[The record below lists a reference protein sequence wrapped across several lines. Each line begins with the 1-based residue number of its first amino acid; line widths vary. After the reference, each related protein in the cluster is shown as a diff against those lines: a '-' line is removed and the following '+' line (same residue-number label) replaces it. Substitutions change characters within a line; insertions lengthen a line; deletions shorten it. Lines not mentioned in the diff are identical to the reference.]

1 MASAKEYN
9 MLFKLQAQLG
19 REFTSSFA
27 EAQRVLQQTRTKI
40 QELNRQQA
48 DISAYQKQQTAVDN
62 TARKLRDLQK
72 EHDNIQREMQESESY
87 SSSLENKLIEKQRAI
102 DNTTRALQNQTDK
115 LNAQKAALQDA
126 GFDTDHLTEESK
138 KLTSQLDALAKQEE
152 EAAKEAEK
160 YGNKGVAA
168 FEAVGTALVASG
180 IAAGIKAIYEAYGE
194 CVQIAGTF
202 QETMS
207 TVEALSGS
215 SAEQMGELSDEA
227 KRLGATTKFTATE
240 AAQAMTYMG
249 MAGWD
254 AQQMMSGMDGVL
266 QLAAASGEDLAM
278 TSDIVTDSL
287 TAFGL
292 KAEDTAHFADVL
304 AATATNS
311 NTSVAIMGETFKQSA
326 SIAGALGYSIEDV
339 SAAVGLMANAGVKG
353 SIAGTALKNTFNGLL
368 EGATLSS
375 KALGEIEITAV
386 KSDGTMKSFGETIK
400 ELRGY
405 FSQMTEAERV
415 NNAMAIAGQRGYNGL
430 LAIVNST
437 DEDFQKLTNSI
448 KDCNGA
454 AADMASVKM
463 DNLNGQVTLMN
474 SAMDALKTTIGEA
487 FQDELKDLAKIATDI
502 LTNVN
507 EFLQANPAVLKGILL
522 LGGALTTIVGV
533 YTAYN
538 TAKKVHNA
546 LKVLSTALTAKETEA
561 EITDTVATTA
571 HTAALGGETT
581 ASEGATAATAA
592 HTTALKASALQMGA
606 LIAVAAAVIAEF
618 AYYADAIWGVSD
630 AVKDVQNETQGIIDS
645 MDESIAKSQAEMSML
660 QDKVEVYDEL
670 RLKEN
675 KTAEE
680 QSRLANLAA
689 ELQDV
694 FGDEVEVVNSLTGEY
709 NDLTDAL
716 DNYVEK
722 KMRHAKMQAL
732 EEAAQKAYEE
742 ISKIERQR
750 TERSNEYT
758 EYRKSFHILDWN
770 GGVGQYS
777 YLNDMHAF
785 NEEIQ
790 KNEAIIREYEA
801 ALREE
806 AGTTAE
812 STEQTGK
819 LASASYSLNQAL
831 MAVESGYLDVAAAS
845 DQYGVGADQINE
857 AIASAKTYQ
866 AVLQNATA
874 TVRQG
879 FMSAEDAAEQYGVT
893 VDNIDIYNNVQTAID
908 TIEALAH
915 AYDEALE
922 AAQKSVEGQYKLWD
936 DAATIV
942 AQDIDAIN
950 ASLISQT
957 EYWQE
962 YEANITKLTD
972 KANDIAGLRELIA
985 TFADGSPESANMIA
999 GMAQASDEDLQK
1011 MVDNWKNVQEEQRLT
1026 AEGLAELTTGAGERT
1041 EELKGSLD
1049 EIVENLNLEDE
1060 AEAAAKASIDAYIQA
1075 LKDGEEE
1082 AVAAAERIASLVAAA
1097 LNPATVGTE
1106 QNTTA
1111 SASEQSSGGSA
1122 VVEQDAL
1129 SQALA
1134 DYDYLLGKYD
1144 ELQNMGYG
1152 ATTEPII
1159 DIVDQIGQKEAEI
1172 RALQETSTHTNESG
1186 GTNGGGGRHRYA
1198 GGTEGAEP
1206 GLALVGENGP
1216 ELVVFDG
1223 GEKVIPA
1230 PETRAIL
1237 NEMKDLYKL
1246 NAYANGT
1253 GDTAVSNSTI
1263 YNNDSTQNVENNAV
1277 ATANTSLET
1286 ANISMQLA
1294 NEVYYEILSF
1304 IPLINYIS
1312 QSLMTM
1318 NAIQQYNTEQ
1328 TEAAVAASYSTVN
1341 SREEIGDNQTII
1353 NVSPVFNV
1361 QGAGDDLEVRLREF
1375 SDELVE
1381 VVLDAIEES
1390 DMNARRRVYK

>member
-48 DISAYQKQQTAVDN
+48 DISAYQKQQAAVDN

-102 DNTTRALQNQTDK
+102 ENTTRALQNQTDK
-115 LNAQKAALQDA
+115 LNAQKAALQEA
-126 GFDTDHLTEESK
+126 GFDTDHLTDESK
-138 KLTSQLDALAKQEE
+138 NLTSQLDTLAQQEE

-207 TVEALSGS
+207 SVEALSGA
-215 SAEQMGELSDEA
+215 SAEEMNELSNEA
-227 KRLGATTKFTATE
+227 KQLGATTKYTATE

-266 QLAAASGEDLAM
+266 QLAAASGEDLAL

-287 TAFGL
+287 TAFNL

-311 NTSVAIMGETFKQSA
+311 NTSVSIMGETFKQSA

-339 SAAVGLMANAGVKG
+339 SVAVGLMANAGVKG

-454 AADMASVKM
+454 AADMAAVKM

-474 SAMDALKTTIGEA
+474 SAMDALKTTVGEA
-487 FQDELKDLAKIATDI
+487 FQDELKDLAKITTDI

-507 EFLQANPAVLKGILL
+507 EFLQANPVVLKGILL
-522 LGGALTTIVGV
+522 FGGALTTVVGV

-546 LKVLSTALTAKETEA
+546 LKTLGIALTAKETEG
-561 EITDTVATTA
+561 EIEDTAATTA
-571 HTAALGGETT
+571 HSAALGGETVST
-581 ASEGATAATAA
+581 EGATAATGA
-592 HTTALKASALQMGA
+592 HTAALKASALQMGA

-689 ELQDV
+689 ELQGV

-742 ISKIERQR
+742 ISKIEKQR

-845 DQYGVGADQINE
+845 EQYGVGADQINE
-857 AIASAKTYQ
+857 AISSAKTYQ
-866 AVLQNATA
+866 TVLQNATA

-893 VDNIDIYNNVQTAID
+893 VENIDIYNNVQTAID

-950 ASLISQT
+950 ASLLSQT

-1082 AVAAAERIASLVAAA
+1082 AVAAAERISSLVAAA
-1097 LNPATVGTE
+1097 LNPATAGTP
-1106 QNTTA
+1106 
-1111 SASEQSSGGSA
+1111 QSSGAQSSGSSSA
-1122 VVEQDAL
+1122 TQAPTAQDPVLDAL
-1129 SQALA
+1129 S
-1134 DYDYLLGKYD
+1134 DYNYLLGKYD

-1152 ATTEPII
+1152 ATSEPII

-1172 RALQETSTHTNESG
+1172 DNLIKAQSEFVGPKLPANWSG
-1186 GTNGGGGRHRYA
+1186 AYA
-1198 GGTEGAEP
+1198 SGTEGAAP

-1253 GDTAVSNSTI
+1253 GDTAVANSTI
-1263 YNNDSTQNVENNAV
+1263 YNNDSTQNVENSAV
-1277 ATANTSLET
+1277 ATANMSLET
-1286 ANISMQLA
+1286 ASVSMELA
-1294 NEVYYEILSF
+1294 NEVYYEIVSF
-1304 IPLINYIS
+1304 IPLLNYIG
-1312 QSLMTM
+1312 QSLVAM
-1318 NAIQQYNTEQ
+1318 NAIQRYNAEQ
-1328 TEAAVAASYSTVN
+1328 KEAAVSASYSTVN
-1341 SREEIGDNQTII
+1341 SREEVGDQQTVI
-1353 NVSPVFNV
+1353 NVAPVFNV
-1361 QGAGDDLEVRLREF
+1361 QGGGEDIETVLRGF

-1381 VVLDAIEES
+1381 ITLDAIKES
-1390 DMNARRRVYK
+1390 DMNARRSSYK

>member
-1 MASAKEYN
+1 MTSAKEYN

-19 REFTSSFA
+19 SEFTSSFA

-102 DNTTRALQNQTDK
+102 ENTTRALQNQTDK
-115 LNAQKAALQDA
+115 LNAQKAALQEA
-126 GFDTDHLTEESK
+126 GFDTDHLTDESK
-138 KLTSQLDALAKQEE
+138 KLTSQLDTLAQQEE

-207 TVEALSGS
+207 SVEALSGA
-215 SAEQMGELSDEA
+215 SAEEMNELSNEA
-227 KRLGATTKFTATE
+227 KQLGATTKYTATE

-266 QLAAASGEDLAM
+266 QLAAASGEDLAL

-287 TAFGL
+287 TAFNL

-311 NTSVAIMGETFKQSA
+311 NTSVSIMGETFKQSA

-339 SAAVGLMANAGVKG
+339 STAVGLMANAGVKG

-454 AADMASVKM
+454 AADMAAVKM

-474 SAMDALKTTIGEA
+474 SAMDALKTTVGEA
-487 FQDELKDLAKIATDI
+487 FQDELKDLAKITTDV

-522 LGGALTTIVGV
+522 LGGALTTVVGI
-533 YTAYN
+533 YTGYN

-546 LKVLSTALTAKETEA
+546 LKTLSIALTAKETEG
-561 EITDTVATTA
+561 EIEDTVATTAHSAALGGETTATTGATGATTA
-571 HTAALGGETT
+571 HTAAL
-581 ASEGATAATAA
+581 
-592 HTTALKASALQMGA
+592 KASALQLGA
-606 LIAVAAAVIAEF
+606 LIAVVTAVVAEF

-630 AVKDVQNETQGIIDS
+630 AVKDVQGETQGIIDS

-680 QSRLANLAA
+680 QTRLANLAA

-709 NDLTDAL
+709 NDLSEAV
-716 DNYVEK
+716 DNYVAQ
-722 KMRHAKMQAL
+722 KMRRAKMSAQ
-732 EEAAQKAYEE
+732 EEAAEKAYIE
-742 ISKIERQR
+742 IAEIERKMQ
-750 TERSNEYT
+750 ERSEENT
-758 EYRKSFHILDWN
+758 EYHKSFHILDWN
-770 GGVGQYS
+770 GAVGTTQWM
-777 YLNDMHAF
+777 NDMKAYR
-785 NEEIQ
+785 EEIAKCQ
-790 KNEAIIREYEA
+790 KIIDDYEA

-806 AGTTAE
+806 AGTTEE

-819 LASASYSLNQAL
+819 LAGASYALNQAL
-831 MAVESGYLDVAAAS
+831 MAVESGYLDVSAAAE
-845 DQYGVGADQINE
+845 QYGVGADQLNN
-857 AIASAKTYQ
+857 AITSAKTYQ
-866 AVLQNATA
+866 SVLQNATA

-879 FMSAEDAAEQYGVT
+879 FMSAEEAAEQYGVT
-893 VDNIDIYNNVQTAID
+893 VENIDIYSNVETAIT

-950 ASLISQT
+950 ASLMSQT

-1011 MVDNWKNVQEEQRLT
+1011 MVDNWKSVQEEQSKT

-1041 EELKGSLD
+1041 EELKGTLD
-1049 EIVENLNLEDE
+1049 EIVENLDLEDE
-1060 AEAAAKASIDAYIQA
+1060 AGAAAKASIDAYIQA
-1075 LKDGEEE
+1075 LKDGEDE
-1082 AVAAAERIASLVAAA
+1082 AVAAAERISSLVAAA
-1097 LNPATVGTE
+1097 LNPGT
-1106 QNTTA
+1106 A
-1111 SASEQSSGGSA
+1111 GVAPSAETQVSTNSPIVAQDPLAAAMSEYN
-1122 VVEQDAL
+1122 AL
-1129 SQALA
+1129 KG
-1134 DYDYLLGKYD
+1134 DYDV
-1144 ELQNMGYG
+1144 LQNMGYG
-1152 ATTEPII
+1152 ATSEQVI
-1159 DIVDQIGQKEAEI
+1159 DVVDKIGQKEAEI
-1172 RALQETSTHTNESG
+1172 GKLIKEQATFVGPRLPA
-1186 GTNGGGGRHRYA
+1186 YA
-1198 GGTEGAEP
+1198 SGTEGAAP

-1223 GEKVIPA
+1223 GEQVIPA

-1253 GDTAVSNSTI
+1253 GDTAITNSSI

-1341 SREEIGDNQTII
+1341 SREEIGDNQTVI